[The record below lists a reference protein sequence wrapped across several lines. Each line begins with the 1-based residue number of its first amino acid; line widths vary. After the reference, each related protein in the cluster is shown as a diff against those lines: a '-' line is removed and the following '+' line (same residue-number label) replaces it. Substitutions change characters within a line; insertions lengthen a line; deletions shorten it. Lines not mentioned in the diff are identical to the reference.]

1 MANNITINLLELFE
15 DTVANH
21 SEKTALIDGDR
32 TITFKDLD
40 RRSDLLAIKI
50 HDMVRTVNGP
60 VAVLLP
66 KCIEAVITDLAIMK
80 SANIFMNL
88 DVKTPAQRLHN
99 ITDLI
104 EPVLII
110 TDSKNSAV
118 LQDLMG
124 IVPVF
129 IIDDVDW
136 EEGVD
141 KEDVRRLWRHV
152 IDTDPFC
159 IINTSGSTGTPKGV
173 ALNHLSFLD
182 FIYRSHE
189 AFNIGE
195 NEVMGSLSPIVFD
208 IYVLELCLLMY
219 RSTTLVLLP
228 AHLSAF
234 PVKLM
239 DIMQQREVSFIF
251 WVPTIMVNIANM
263 GLLDKVPL
271 PHLRLVWFAG
281 EVFPTKQFNIW
292 RKALPHVR
300 FANLYGP
307 IETAVDSIY
316 YIIDREIPDDEPIPI
331 GYAYR
336 NTDIILLDDNNS
348 KVTEVGVEGEI
359 CVRGSSLALGYYNN
373 PVKTAAAFVQNP
385 LNTHYPE
392 RIYRTGDIGVIN
404 ERGEIVFKGR
414 KDSLI
419 KHQGYRI
426 ELCEVEHVIVN
437 TLKLV
442 RNGCVVYDY
451 NKKDITMFYEN
462 DDEINISEFR
472 RVLSKHLPRYMVPS
486 KFIREDELIR
496 NTNGKIDRLHYK
508 NVVKD

>member
-1 MANNITINLLELFE
+1 MKINLLELFE
-15 DTVANH
+15 ETVTSH
-21 SEKTALIDGDR
+21 GDKTAIIDGER
-32 TITFKDLD
+32 FMTFGDLD
-40 RRSDLLAIKI
+40 RQSDMLAMKI
-50 HDMVRTVNGP
+50 HDLIRTVNRP

-66 KCIEAVITDLAIMK
+66 KCIEAVTVDIAIMK

-88 DVKTPAQRLHN
+88 DVKTPVQRLDN
-99 ITDLI
+99 IVDLI
-104 EPVLII
+104 EPALII
-110 TDSKNSAV
+110 TDSDNYPLLK
-118 LQDLMG
+118 D
-124 IVPVF
+124 IVGVIPILV
-129 IIDDVDW
+129 ID
-136 EEGVD
+136 GVD
-141 KEDVRRLWRHV
+141 REAEVDKACVTSLWRHV

-195 NEVMGSLSPIVFD
+195 EEIMGSLSPLVFD

-219 RSTTLVLLP
+219 RSVTLVLLP

-234 PVKLM
+234 PVKILRV
-239 DIMQQREVSFIF
+239 MQDRHVSFIF

-263 GLLDKVPL
+263 GLLDKEPL
-271 PHLRLVWFAG
+271 PDLRLVWFAG

-292 RKALPHVR
+292 RRRLPHVR

-307 IETAVDSIY
+307 IETAVDSIF
-316 YIIDREIPDDEPIPI
+316 YIVDREIPDDEPIPI

-336 NTDIILLDDNNS
+336 NTDILLLDHEDK
-348 KVTEVGVEGEI
+348 KVTSPGVEGEI

-373 PVKTAAAFVQNP
+373 PVKTVAAFVQNP
-385 LNTHYPE
+385 LNHHYPE
-392 RIYRTGDIGVIN
+392 RIYRTGDIAVIN

-426 ELCEVEHVIVN
+426 ELGEVEHVIVN
-437 TLKLV
+437 TLQLV
-442 RNGCVVYDY
+442 RNGCVVYDF
-451 NKKDITMFYEN
+451 NRKDITLFYEN
-462 DDEINISEFR
+462 DEEISVPEFR
-472 RVLSKHLPRYMVPS
+472 KAIGTQLPKYMIPS
-486 KFIREDELIR
+486 VFIREKELKR
-496 NTNGKIDRLHYK
+496 NTNGKIDRLHYR
-508 NVVKD
+508 NTVN